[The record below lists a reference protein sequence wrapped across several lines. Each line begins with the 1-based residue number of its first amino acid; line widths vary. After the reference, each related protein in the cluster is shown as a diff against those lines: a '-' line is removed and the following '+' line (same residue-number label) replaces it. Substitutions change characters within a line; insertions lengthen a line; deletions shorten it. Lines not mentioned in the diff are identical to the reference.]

1 MFVTKIMKGV
11 QSLSEKAR
19 KAVNTRNTR
28 RDMRN
33 LVTKGFQLTAEQER
47 ETRNFWKPYSKK
59 MDLSS
64 HRFYTEKTGCFSP
77 MYIPNDIYISEVDE
91 YFNNRLE
98 AQFIDN
104 KCYYQW
110 IFADINQPKTVA
122 CRIGGFWYS
131 VNREIISIDA
141 VRDIV
146 NSHKELFAKV
156 ATLSCGGH
164 GVVCMN
170 ESKGKM
176 SDQLEKFIANEKGDI
191 IVQEPIRQHKD
202 LAALNE
208 SSVNTYRILSV
219 LTEKGPKIYSGIV
232 RMGVRGARVDNAS
245 SGGIS
250 CGISDEGKLKKY
262 AYFAGGARSECH
274 PTNGYSFEGI
284 SVPYYDKACE
294 LVKKAHPMVPH
305 FKMIAWDITIG
316 EDGDPILV
324 EVNLSRGMVRLLQ
337 INNGPLF
344 GEDTKAIL
352 DDVFGKTSRN
362 N

>member
-1 MFVTKIMKGV
+1 MFTAKIIKNVKGF
-11 QSLSEKAR
+11 SEKVR
-19 KAVNTRNTR
+19 KAINSRNSK

-33 LVTKGFQLTAEQER
+33 LVTKDFQLTKEQEQELR
-47 ETRNFWKPYSKK
+47 EFWKPYDKK
-59 MDLSS
+59 LDLAS
-64 HRFYTEKTGCFSP
+64 HRFYTEKTGEFSA
-77 MYIPNDIYISEVDE
+77 MYIPNYIYVSEVDE

-110 IFADINQPKTVA
+110 IFANINQPKTVV

-131 VNREIISIDA
+131 GNREIISIDA
-141 VRDIV
+141 VGDIV

-176 SDQLEKFIANEKGDI
+176 LDQLEAFIANEKGDI

-232 RMGVRGARVDNAS
+232 RMGVSGARVDNAS

-262 AYFAGGARSECH
+262 AYFADGARSEFH

-284 SVPYYDKACE
+284 SVPSYDKACD
-294 LVKKAHPMVPH
+294 LIKKAHPLVPH

-316 EDGDPILV
+316 EDGEPILV
-324 EVNLSRGMVRLLQ
+324 EVNLSRGMVRILQ

-344 GEDTKAIL
+344 GEETKAVL
-352 DDVFGKTSRN
+352 DDVFGKN
-362 N
+362 KQK

>member
-1 MFVTKIMKGV
+1 MFIAKVMKSV
-11 QSLSEKAR
+11 QNFSEKAR
-19 KAVNTRNTR
+19 KAVNTHNAR

-33 LVTKGFQLTAEQER
+33 LVSKGFKLTKEQER
-47 ETRNFWKPYSKK
+47 EIREFWKPYNRK
-59 MDLSS
+59 MDLSA
-64 HRFYTEKTGCFSP
+64 HRFYAEKTGCFSS
-77 MYIPNDIYISEVDE
+77 MFIPNDIYVSEVDE
-91 YFNNRLE
+91 CFNNRLE

-110 IFADINQPKTVA
+110 IFAGINQPKTVV

-131 VNREIISIDA
+131 SNREIISIGA
-141 VRDIV
+141 VSDIV
-146 NSHKELFAKV
+146 NSYKELFAKV

-164 GVVCMN
+164 GVLCMN

-176 SDQLEKFIANEKGDI
+176 SDQLEAFIANEKGDI

-208 SSVNTYRILSV
+208 SSVNTYRILSL
-219 LTEKGPKIYSGIV
+219 LTENGPKIYSGIV
-232 RMGVRGARVDNAS
+232 RMGVSGARVDNAS
-245 SGGIS
+245 SGGIT

-262 AYFAGGARSECH
+262 AYFADGVRSEYH

-284 SVPYYDKACE
+284 PVPSYYKACE
-294 LVKKAHPMVPH
+294 LIKKAHPMVPH
-305 FKMIAWDITIG
+305 FKMVAWDVTVG
-316 EDGDPILV
+316 EDGEPILV
-324 EVNLSRGMVRLLQ
+324 EVNLSRAMLRVLQ

-352 DDVFGKTSRN
+352 EEVFGKK
-362 N
+362 